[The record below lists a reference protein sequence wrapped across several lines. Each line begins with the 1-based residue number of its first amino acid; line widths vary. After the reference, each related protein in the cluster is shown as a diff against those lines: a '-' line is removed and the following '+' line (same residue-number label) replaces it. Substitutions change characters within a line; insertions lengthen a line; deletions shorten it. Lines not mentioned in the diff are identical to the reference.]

1 MPLISDIRD
10 KVAAAT
16 GAPRFKK
23 RVNPHGRDLRKNNK
37 YYKPPKNH
45 QIFCSSGGNC
55 VWYAYG
61 RFLEVW
67 DTAPEAL
74 KSKNPWPGE
83 FSGNGVAMVKQ
94 AGKKGFKTGLTP
106 KVGAIIS
113 WGSRSLWGNY
123 GHVAFVEDVHL
134 NSSGKVDYIEIS
146 HSSAHK
152 GDMRNMKIKPGTGQV
167 GAKGYPVWNGY
178 YFNGFAYNPITFAGS
193 SGVVEG
199 GGTAADDES
208 GVTGT
213 GINFAKRA
221 SMLSSSD
228 NFEFITR
235 DAEEENP
242 VAILGKDIATS
253 YKSALESIK
262 NLTLGNYT
270 KSTPDYISDSIV
282 QSLDLSKDNIK
293 RIIHKKSYLSLGDS
307 FVEAPYVELDIYGYK
322 IGSYRGS
329 LDEYPNYISS
339 LNVTKQNGVINQYK
353 ISLVHQIRAGDDP
366 NLLDELLSMVR
377 YNEITIRYGDLNTE
391 QYYQDNKAIITNVT
405 MNRDY
410 SGMKTTYTLECTSA
424 GQLVK
429 TYTTSFPA
437 RTAKP
442 STVLR
447 EVLYDN
453 STTSNILLEAF
464 PGMRNKTLVESKN
477 LIPTNDNEV
486 ELQPKYDVNTID
498 YINYLVG
505 CMSNSVNTDNV
516 IRNSTYYITYNDS
529 DQLIKDGSYFKISE
543 VTAGL
548 NPFAVTDKIY
558 EITVGYNDNIVYDF
572 NVDYTQSWELLYKN
586 NTKTNEYLYTV
597 TNNGDI
603 MKYYSPSVSSSTNI
617 MNEVNKNWWTQ
628 MIKFPLTGSITLK
641 GLLKPI
647 MLMDYIKI
655 NVVFYGQQHITS
667 GVYAITGQ
675 EDTLSGSGFRTT
687 LSLVRVTDNV

>member
-1 MPLISDIRD
+1 M
-10 KVAAAT
+10 
-16 GAPRFKK
+16 
-23 RVNPHGRDLRKNNK
+23 
-37 YYKPPKNH
+37 
-45 QIFCSSGGNC
+45 
-55 VWYAYG
+55 
-61 RFLEVW
+61 
-67 DTAPEAL
+67 
-74 KSKNPWPGE
+74 
-83 FSGNGVAMVKQ
+83 
-94 AGKKGFKTGLTP
+94 
-106 KVGAIIS
+106 
-113 WGSRSLWGNY
+113 
-123 GHVAFVEDVHL
+123 
-134 NSSGKVDYIEIS
+134 
-146 HSSAHK
+146 
-152 GDMRNMKIKPGTGQV
+152 
-167 GAKGYPVWNGY
+167 
-178 YFNGFAYNPITFAGS
+178 
-193 SGVVEG
+193 
-199 GGTAADDES
+199 
-208 GVTGT
+208 
-213 GINFAKRA
+213 
-221 SMLSSSD
+221 
-228 NFEFITR
+228 
-235 DAEEENP
+235 
-242 VAILGKDIATS
+242 
-253 YKSALESIK
+253 
-262 NLTLGNYT
+262 
-270 KSTPDYISDSIV
+270 
-282 QSLDLSKDNIK
+282 
-293 RIIHKKSYLSLGDS
+293 
-307 FVEAPYVELDIYGYK
+307 
-322 IGSYRGS
+322 
-329 LDEYPNYISS
+329 
-339 LNVTKQNGVINQYK
+339 
-353 ISLVHQIRAGDDP
+353 
-366 NLLDELLSMVR
+366 
-377 YNEITIRYGDLNTE
+377 
-391 QYYQDNKAIITNVT
+391 
-405 MNRDY
+405 
-410 SGMKTTYTLECTSA
+410 
-424 GQLVK
+424 
-429 TYTTSFPA
+429 
-437 RTAKP
+437 
-442 STVLR
+442 
-447 EVLYDN
+447 YDN